1 MQEKVLISAISH
13 CLFSGDLVNVA
24 AVAKASV
31 SKPPLSGEDI
41 QRFLRSFEGAA
52 ASFAQNDE
60 DWTLW
65 LPEIAASDH
74 PLTPSSQV
82 FFPVILRHGP
92 HAIAIRFL
100 YDCSLGKVRYY
111 TSAIPYELASSPEFE
126 NAISE
131 LFRHSLP
138 VEPVRERKLGRGGT
152 GKTRKAETAER
163 PLRRV
168 IQKSLAE
175 PSEAPVPKSMVPLR
189 PPAPPAIKE
198 AATVPVLALAAAPP
212 VISAVPS
219 PPSAPAPMPIETKQS
234 VRIEIGPRA
243 RSVLVILIVAVA
255 FVILAAA
262 CIYAYLQATEDPGVL
277 HHRLQVE
284 EMRLREGR

>member
-1 MQEKVLISAISH
+1 MQEKVSISAISH
-13 CLFSGDLVNVA
+13 CLFSGDPVTVVE
-24 AVAKASV
+24 VAKANV
-31 SKPPLSGEDI
+31 SRPPLSGEDI

-138 VEPVRERKLGRGGT
+138 VEPVRERKLGRGAT
-152 GKTRKAETAER
+152 GKTRKVETSER
-163 PLRRV
+163 PLRSV

-175 PSEAPVPKSMVPLR
+175 PSEAPAPRSVVPARLPT
-189 PPAPPAIKE
+189 PPAIKE
-198 AATVPVLALAAAPP
+198 VASAPVLALAADPP
-212 VISAVPS
+212 VISSAPS
-219 PPSAPAPMPIETKQS
+219 PTAAPAPIETKQS

-243 RSVLVILIVAVA
+243 RSVLVILILAVSL
-255 FVILAAA
+255 VILAAA